1 LNGQAKTAERGKQRG
16 HNPVP
21 VINGNKIN
29 MPPKKK
35 VAAKKKST
43 AKRSRGGRVQ
53 RAVPPV
59 VPYVVGSVAEAPV
72 VGPQIKYLLE
82 MVVLRRMSR
91 NEPVEHPEG
100 WMTEVHRKLMLINVT
115 TLREL
120 ILVAPMLNTSLR
132 NAGQLGLHQR
142 TMTDMMAE
150 LVHMIQW
157 PGEPDP
163 DPSESDEEST

>member
-1 LNGQAKTAERGKQRG
+1 
-16 HNPVP
+16 
-21 VINGNKIN
+21 
-29 MPPKKK
+29 
-35 VAAKKKST
+35 
-43 AKRSRGGRVQ
+43 
-53 RAVPPV
+53 
-59 VPYVVGSVAEAPV
+59 
-72 VGPQIKYLLE
+72 
-82 MVVLRRMSR
+82 
-91 NEPVEHPEG
+91 
-100 WMTEVHRKLMLINVT
+100 MTEVHRKLMLINVT